1 MHGNSRKFSNHCV
14 KSLLKNIIMSMDD
27 FKLGVF
33 NGLSLMISF
42 THVENSLKIILLLAS
57 IVYTFQ
63 KIYEGYKKRI
73 SNEKNK

>member
-1 MHGNSRKFSNHCV
+1 
-14 KSLLKNIIMSMDD
+14 MSMDD

-57 IVYTFQ
+57 IIYTFQ
-63 KIYEGYKKRI
+63 KIYEGYKKR
-73 SNEKNK
+73 NAKDK

>member
-1 MHGNSRKFSNHCV
+1 
-14 KSLLKNIIMSMDD
+14 MSMDD

-63 KIYEGYKKRI
+63 KIYEGYKKRNK
-73 SNEKNK
+73 NEKNK